1 MAGLTATGFEKKIFE
16 DVRSEIESALRTSL
30 GQGINTVPPSI
41 LGTLINIFAE
51 RESLIWDLAEAV
63 YFSQYPNTAIGV
75 ALDGVVALTG
85 ITRLAATPS
94 RQLGQLLYG
103 TPGTV
108 VPAGLVFSVDG
119 NPNAKFAT
127 DNLVTLVVGTDE
139 VQHAAFSAVPDAGNF
154 KLRYEDQTTIVLPF
168 NATALQ
174 IQNALNS
181 LGKLSGMVV
190 TGNFTA
196 GFDFAFGGDDGS
208 QDHPMLELIDN
219 NLLIGVTPIVV
230 TITQTTQGQ
239 PQGEVTLT
247 ALDPGETQALEGTLT
262 VIDTPVAGLDRVY
275 NPQDAIVGRE
285 TETDNE
291 LRIRRRLTLQV
302 AGAGTLDAIRSRL
315 LNLDGVTSVLGF
327 ENKTLA
333 TDIEGRPGKS
343 YEMVVQGG
351 VPQTITQT
359 VWDSKPAGI
368 ETFGNQTGT
377 ALDSQGVGQV
387 VKWSRP
393 TEVPI
398 WATVDIDTDANF
410 PAGGQALVE
419 QAIIDYING
428 LGIGKDVVVY
438 PGLICAIATVPGI
451 IDIVPRVGIAVSPTL
466 DNNIDIL
473 AAQIAVTDSGKV
485 IVNLI

>member
-1 MAGLTATGFEKKIFE
+1 MAGLSATGFDKKIFE
-16 DVRSEIESALRTSL
+16 DIRAEIESALRTSL

-63 YFSQYPNTAIGV
+63 YFSQYPNTAIGA

-85 ITRLAATPS
+85 ITRLASTPT
-94 RQLGQLLYG
+94 RQLGQLLF
-103 TPGTV
+103 GTV
-108 VPAGLVFSVDG
+108 GETIPAGTLVSVQG
-119 NPNAKFAT
+119 NPNAQFRQDT
-127 DNLVTLVVGTDE
+127 DVTLVAGTDE
-139 VQHAAFSAVPDAGNF
+139 VQRLTPSAVPDAGNF
-154 KLRYEDQTTIVLPF
+154 KLRYKDQTTAVIPF
-168 NATALQ
+168 NATGAQ
-174 IQNALNS
+174 IADALNA
-181 LGKLSGMVV
+181 LGKLSGMSG
-190 TGNFTA
+190 TGSLSTTV
-196 GFDFAFGGDDGS
+196 DLTYGGLNGS
-208 QDHPMLELIDN
+208 QDHPLLEVVEN
-219 NLLIGVTPIVV
+219 NLLIGVTPV
-230 TITQTTQGQ
+230 TLAVT
-239 PQGEVTLT
+239 TLT
-247 ALDPGETQALEGTLT
+247 AGVPQGVSDYTAVENGETQALEGTLT

-275 NPQDAIVGRE
+275 NPQDAIVGRN

-291 LRIRRRLTLQV
+291 LRIRRRQTLQV

-315 LNLDGVTSVLGF
+315 LNLEGVTSVLGF
-327 ENKTLA
+327 ENKTLI

-351 VPQTITQT
+351 DPQTITQT

-377 ALDSQGVGQV
+377 ALDSQGIGQQ

-398 WATVDIDTDANF
+398 WVEVDIETDLNF
-410 PAGGQALVE
+410 PPSGAALVE

-438 PGLICAIATVPGI
+438 PGLICAIGTVAGI
-451 IDIVPRVGIAVSPTL
+451 VDIVVRIGIAPSPTL
-466 DNNIDIL
+466 DDNIDID
-473 AAQIAVTDSGKV
+473 AAEIAVTDSAKV
-485 IVNLI
+485 VVTVL